1 MTFNEEVVHLTH
13 MFMMMTINCDPNYQ
27 ILLVETFSKKN
38 QPIYSQSVQ
47 IRTIFF
53 TSSSIGFWDSV
64 YLDCNSSSRWFFIY
78 LSFKAMKESYR
89 QEQKRRI
96 KELASALKDPSV
108 IILSSWL
115 KVRIICSSYFSATLM

>member
-1 MTFNEEVVHLTH
+1 
-13 MFMMMTINCDPNYQ
+13 
-27 ILLVETFSKKN
+27 
-38 QPIYSQSVQ
+38 
-47 IRTIFF
+47 
-53 TSSSIGFWDSV
+53 
-64 YLDCNSSSRWFFIY
+64 
-78 LSFKAMKESYR
+78 MKESYR